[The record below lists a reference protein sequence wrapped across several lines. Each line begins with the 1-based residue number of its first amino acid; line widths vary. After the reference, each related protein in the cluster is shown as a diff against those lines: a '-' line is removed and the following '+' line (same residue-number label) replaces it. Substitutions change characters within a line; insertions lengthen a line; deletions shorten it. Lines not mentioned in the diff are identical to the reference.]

1 MLNILEKIKGK
12 LYVLIE
18 EFEKKLIE
26 LILIIKKIF
35 KIFKII

>member
-26 LILIIKKIF
+26 LILIVKKIF